1 MGKEGPYKS
10 PEIKLRRGVNT
21 TVRFVAFLDIM
32 GFKDRVARNPH
43 DEILSSLT
51 NLSSFISSII
61 DKNEN
66 IFYTMFSDSLMFYTL
81 NDKLTTF
88 KQLCK
93 ILNKVIIKSIS
104 LGIPIKG
111 AIAKGEFT
119 ADIAKLLYFGQP
131 LIDAYLLEESLLSY
145 NIIIHHSL
153 ESICK
158 KNDIKHLILDVNT
171 PLRGGNSNH
180 FILNTYGADLEN
192 NRKAIMNIRETVSDS
207 PRRYIDNTLHLLPK
221 KA

>member
-66 IFYTMFSDSLMFYTL
+66 IFYTMFSDSLIFYTL
-81 NDKLTTF
+81 M
-88 KQLCK
+88 
-93 ILNKVIIKSIS
+93 IS
-104 LGIPIKG
+104 LLPLNNYV
-111 AIAKGEFT
+111 
-119 ADIAKLLYFGQP
+119 KL
-131 LIDAYLLEESLLSY
+131 
-145 NIIIHHSL
+145 
-153 ESICK
+153 
-158 KNDIKHLILDVNT
+158 
-171 PLRGGNSNH
+171 
-180 FILNTYGADLEN
+180 
-192 NRKAIMNIRETVSDS
+192 
-207 PRRYIDNTLHLLPK
+207 
-221 KA
+221 